1 MALTF
6 SEARKSRV
14 ESRERARAEYKLIF
28 ALSFPLFLIGTLFAR
43 AAGLVRFP
51 FFAKRKPAKSL
62 MMEARDS
69 ANSVLP
75 YAFMG

>member
-6 SEARKSRV
+6 NEDRRSRL
-14 ESRERARAEYKLIF
+14 ESRERARAEYKMIF
-28 ALSFPLFLIGTLFAR
+28 ALTFPFFLIGTLFAR
-43 AAGLVRFP
+43 AADLVRLP
-51 FFAKRKPAKSL
+51 FFARRKPTKSL
-62 MMEARDS
+62 MTEARDT